1 MNVMGKK
8 DKIIRI
14 WLEILAFM
22 IVVMVSLGGITRLSK
37 AGLAIVEWRPV
48 TGIIPPLTQRHW
60 EEEFEK
66 YKKIPQ
72 YRRLMFS
79 ISLQEFKKL
88 YILEYL
94 HRLWG
99 RIIGFAVIFPL
110 IILSLKKIIDRTWVK
125 YFITFIFLIFV
136 QGVLGWLMVRTGI
149 VEDRIFVSPIFLA
162 LHNTFA
168 LGLYSFV
175 LYGIYKAKTMEK
187 QVVSQNEVIN
197 QNIGSKNYEE
207 AEFSPELRKIKMLS
221 LVAILLFVFQFIAG
235 TLVAGHKAAL
245 LAPTYPDMNGHL
257 IPQGLFSQ
265 KDFLNNPLFLNF
277 FHRHFALILG
287 VVLILLA
294 LKRVFLPI
302 ILWLIQ
308 FILGIITTLNS
319 KGDIP
324 VVWGVLHQVNA
335 WLLFTSLFF
344 TFFNLRAQ
352 KSLFPSSTFKIK

>member
-1 MNVMGKK
+1 MGDGKRNN
-8 DKIIRI
+8 IIAI
-14 WLEILAFM
+14 WLSILGFM
-22 IVVMVSLGGITRLSK
+22 IFVMVLLGGITRLSK

-99 RIIGFAVIFPL
+99 RMIGFAVIFPL
-110 IILSLKKIIDRTWVK
+110 IILSLKKIIDRTWIK

-149 VEDRIFVSPIFLA
+149 GEDRIFVSPIFLA

-175 LYGIYKAKTMEK
+175 LYGIYNLKRRGKK
-187 QVVSQNEVIN
+187 
-197 QNIGSKNYEE
+197 
-207 AEFSPELRKIKMLS
+207 
-221 LVAILLFVFQFIAG
+221 LLF
-235 TLVAGHKAAL
+235 KMKL
-245 LAPTYPDMNGHL
+245 L
-257 IPQGLFSQ
+257 
-265 KDFLNNPLFLNF
+265 
-277 FHRHFALILG
+277 
-287 VVLILLA
+287 
-294 LKRVFLPI
+294 
-302 ILWLIQ
+302 
-308 FILGIITTLNS
+308 
-319 KGDIP
+319 
-324 VVWGVLHQVNA
+324 
-335 WLLFTSLFF
+335 
-344 TFFNLRAQ
+344 
-352 KSLFPSSTFKIK
+352 IKYWK

>member
-1 MNVMGKK
+1 MGDGKRNN
-8 DKIIRI
+8 IIAT
-14 WLEILAFM
+14 WLSILGFM

-66 YKKIPQ
+66 YKEIPQ

-99 RIIGFAVIFPL
+99 RMIGFAVIFPL
-110 IILSLKKIIDRTWVK
+110 IVLSLKKIIDKTWVK

-175 LYGIYKAKTMEK
+175 LYGIYKAKTAEK
-187 QVVSQNEVIN
+187 EVVSQNEVIN
-197 QNIGSKNYEE
+197 QNIGNKNYEE
-207 AEFSPELRKIKMLS
+207 AGFSLDFRKIKMLS
-221 LVAILLFVFQFIAG
+221 LIAILIFVFQFFIG

-257 IPQGLFSQ
+257 IPPNLFSQ

-287 VVLILLA
+287 VVLIFLA

-302 ILWLIQ
+302 ILWLMQ
-308 FILGIITTLNS
+308 FILGVVTTLNS

-324 VVWGVLHQVNA
+324 VLWGVLHQVNA

-352 KSLFPSSTFKIK
+352 KSLFPSSVFKIK

>member
-1 MNVMGKK
+1 MEGSKK
-8 DKIIRI
+8 NNIVAT
-14 WLEILAFM
+14 WLIVLAFM

-37 AGLAIVEWRPV
+37 AGLAIVEWRPI
-48 TGIIPPLTQRHW
+48 TGIIPPLTQKQW

-79 ISLQEFKKL
+79 ISFQDFKKL

-99 RIIGFAVIFPL
+99 RMIGFAVIFPL
-110 IILSLKKIIDRTWVK
+110 IVLSLKKVIDKTWIK
-125 YFITFIFLIFV
+125 YFITFIFLILV

-175 LYGIYKAKTMEK
+175 LYGIYRAKTKERE
-187 QVVSQNEVIN
+187 VVSQNKAIN
-197 QNIGSKNYEE
+197 QNIENENYERTG
-207 AEFSPELRKIKMLS
+207 FLPNLRKIKSLS
-221 LVAILLFVFQFIAG
+221 LIAILLFVFQFFIG

-245 LAPTYPDMNGHL
+245 LAPTYPDINGYL
-257 IPQGLFSQ
+257 IPPGLFSD

-287 VVLILLA
+287 LVLILLA
-294 LKRVFLPI
+294 LNGIFFPI
-302 ILWLIQ
+302 ILWSIQ

-324 VVWGVLHQVNA
+324 VLWGVLHQVNA

-344 TFFNLRAQ
+344 TLFNLRTQ
-352 KSLFPSSTFKIK
+352 KNLFPFTAFKIK

>member
-1 MNVMGKK
+1 MNGRGKK

-14 WLEILAFM
+14 WLGILAFM
-22 IVVMVSLGGITRLSK
+22 IVVMVLLGGITRLSK

-48 TGIIPPLTQRHW
+48 TGIIPPLTQKHW

-99 RIIGFAVIFPL
+99 RMIGFAVIFPL

-125 YFITFIFLIFV
+125 YFAAFIFLIFV

-168 LGLYSFV
+168 LGLFSFV
-175 LYGIYKAKTMEK
+175 LYGIYKDKGIEK
-187 QVVSQNEVIN
+187 NMGN
-197 QNIGSKNYEE
+197 QNYEE
-207 AEFSPELRKIKMLS
+207 AGFSPNLRKIKMLS

-257 IPQGLFSQ
+257 IPPNLFSQ

-287 VVLILLA
+287 VVLIFLA
-294 LKRVFLPI
+294 LKGVFLPI

-324 VVWGVLHQVNA
+324 VLWGVLHQVNA
-335 WLLFTSLFF
+335 WLLFASLFF

-352 KSLFPSSTFKIK
+352 KGLFPSSAFKIK

>member
-1 MNVMGKK
+1 
-8 DKIIRI
+8 
-14 WLEILAFM
+14 
-22 IVVMVSLGGITRLSK
+22 
-37 AGLAIVEWRPV
+37 
-48 TGIIPPLTQRHW
+48 
-60 EEEFEK
+60 
-66 YKKIPQ
+66 
-72 YRRLMFS
+72 
-79 ISLQEFKKL
+79 
-88 YILEYL
+88 
-94 HRLWG
+94 
-99 RIIGFAVIFPL
+99 
-110 IILSLKKIIDRTWVK
+110 
-125 YFITFIFLIFV
+125 
-136 QGVLGWLMVRTGI
+136 VRTGI

-175 LYGIYKAKTMEK
+175 LYGIYKSKTTGKE
-187 QVVSQNEVIN
+187 VVGQNEVIN
-197 QNIGSKNYEE
+197 QNIGNKNYEE
-207 AEFSPELRKIKMLS
+207 AGFSPNLGKMKMLS

-235 TLVAGHKAAL
+235 TLVAGHKSAL

-335 WLLFTSLFF
+335 WFLFTSLFF

-352 KSLFPSSTFKIK
+352 ENFIPSSAFKIK

>member
-1 MNVMGKK
+1 MENIKK
-8 DKIIRI
+8 NNIIAT
-14 WLEILAFM
+14 WLSVLAFM

-37 AGLAIVEWRPV
+37 AGLAIVEWRPI
-48 TGIIPPLTQRHW
+48 TGIIPPLTQKQW

-99 RIIGFAVIFPL
+99 RMIGFAVIFPL
-110 IILSLKKIIDRTWVK
+110 TILSLKKLIDKTWVK
-125 YFITFIFLIFV
+125 YFITFIFLILV

-149 VEDRIFVSPIFLA
+149 VEDRIFVSPTFLA

-175 LYGIYKAKTMEK
+175 LYGIYRAKMMGRE
-187 QVVSQNEVIN
+187 VVGQNKVIN
-197 QNIGSKNYEE
+197 QSIENESYER
-207 AEFSPELRKIKMLS
+207 AGFSPNLRKIRLLS
-221 LVAILLFVFQFIAG
+221 FIAILLFVFQFFIG

-245 LAPTYPDMNGHL
+245 LAPTYPDINGHL
-257 IPQGLFSQ
+257 IPQGLFSE

-277 FHRHFALILG
+277 LHRHFSLILG
-287 VVLILLA
+287 FVLILLA
-294 LKRVFLPI
+294 LNKIFLPI
-302 ILWLIQ
+302 ILWSIQ

-324 VVWGVLHQVNA
+324 VLWGVLHQVNA
-335 WLLFTSLFF
+335 WLLFTYLFF
-344 TFFNLRAQ
+344 TLF
-352 KSLFPSSTFKIK
+352 SLGNRRSF